1 MGQDITLTAS
11 DGHKLGAYLCEA
23 EGECKGSVIVV
34 QEIFGVNVHIRDVA
48 ERYAAVGYKT
58 IAPALY
64 DRQERDFE
72 TGYEPDDIARGRDFK
87 AGANKNLN
95 GVMAD
100 MDAAYAA
107 VSDMGKVAVT
117 GFCWGG
123 FVVWLAACRM
133 NIQAAAGYYG
143 GGIIDFI
150 DEKPKCPTILHFGER
165 DHSIS
170 LDDVDVIANSHPDVA
185 VNIYEADHG
194 FHCDMRGSFDPR
206 AANIAGMRTIRL
218 FDNM

>member
-1 MGQDITLTAS
+1 MGQNITLTAS
-11 DGHKLGAYLCEA
+11 DGHTLGAYLCDP
-23 EGECKGSVIVV
+23 EGGCKGSVIVV

-48 ERYAAVGYKT
+48 ERFAAVGYKT

-64 DRQERDFE
+64 DRLETGFQ
-72 TGYEPDDIARGRDFK
+72 TGYEPDDVSRGRDFK
-87 AGANKNLN
+87 NAANKNLD

-100 MDAAYAA
+100 MEAAYAA
-107 VSDMGKVAVT
+107 VSDTGKVGVT

-133 NIQAAAGYYG
+133 NIQAASGYYG
-143 GGIIDFI
+143 GGIIDFV
-150 DEKPKCPTILHFGER
+150 DERPKCQTILHFGER

-170 LDDVDVIANSHPDVA
+170 LEDVDVIVKSHPEVVA
-185 VNIYEADHG
+185 NIYDADHG
-194 FHCDMRGSFDPR
+194 FYCDMRESFDPR

>member
-1 MGQDITLTAS
+1 MGQDITLTAA
-11 DGHKLGAYLCEA
+11 DGHKLSAYLCEA
-23 EGECKGSVIVV
+23 EGECRGSVIVV

-64 DRQERDFE
+64 DRLERGFE
-72 TGYEPDDIARGRDFK
+72 VGYEPDDIARGRDYK
-87 AGANKNLN
+87 AAANENLD

-100 MDAAYAA
+100 MEAAYAA
-107 VSDMGKVAVT
+107 VSDTGKVGVT

-143 GGIIDFI
+143 GGIIDFNN
-150 DEKPKCPTILHFGER
+150 ESPKCPTILHFGEK
-165 DHSIS
+165 DESIPLS
-170 LDDVDVIANSHPDVA
+170 DVDVIAKAHPDVGVHVYQA
-185 VNIYEADHG
+185 GHG
-194 FHCDMRGSFDPR
+194 FHCDMRGQFDPR

-218 FDNM
+218 FDQM

>member
-1 MGQDITLTAS
+1 MGYDIMLTAS
-11 DGHKLGAYLCEA
+11 DGHALGAYLCEPY
-23 EGECKGSVIVV
+23 GECKGSVIVV
-34 QEIFGVNVHIRDVA
+34 QEIFGVNIHIRDVV
-48 ERYAAVGYKT
+48 ERFAAVGYKT

-64 DRQERDFE
+64 DRFETDFQ

-87 AGANKNLN
+87 TAANENLD

-100 MDAAYAA
+100 MEAAYAA
-107 VSDMGKVAVT
+107 VFDTGKVAVT

-143 GGIIDFI
+143 GGIIDFV

-170 LDDVDVIANSHPDVA
+170 LDDVNVIGKAHPEVV
-185 VNIYEADHG
+185 VNIYDADHG
-194 FHCDMRGSFDPR
+194 SHCDMRGSFDPR

-218 FDNM
+218 FDSM

>member
-1 MGQDITLTAS
+1 MGQNITLTAS
-11 DGHKLGAYLCEA
+11 DGHVLGAYLCEP
-23 EGECKGSVIVV
+23 ENECKGSIIVV
-34 QEIFGVNVHIRDVA
+34 QEIFVVNVHIRDVA
-48 ERYAAVGYKT
+48 ERFAAVGYKT
-58 IAPALY
+58 ISPALY
-64 DRQERDFE
+64 DRLETGFE
-72 TGYEPDDIARGRDFK
+72 TGYGSDDVARGRDLK
-87 AGANKNLN
+87 SATNENLD

-100 MDAAYAA
+100 MEAAYAA
-107 VSDMGKVAVT
+107 VSDTGKVAVT

-123 FVVWLAACRM
+123 VVVWLAACRM

-143 GGIIDFI
+143 GGIIDFV

-165 DHSIS
+165 DHSIP
-170 LDDVDVIANSHPDVA
+170 LDDVNVIAKNHPGVA

>member
-11 DGHKLGAYLCEA
+11 DGHTLGAYLCEA

-48 ERYAAVGYKT
+48 ERYAALGYKT

-64 DRQERDFE
+64 DRLERDFQ

-87 AGANKNLN
+87 TAANENLD

-100 MDAAYAA
+100 MEAAYAA
-107 VSDMGKVAVT
+107 VSDTGKVAVT

-170 LDDVDVIANSHPDVA
+170 LDDVDVIAKAHPDVT

>member
-48 ERYAAVGYKT
+48 ERYAALGYKT

-87 AGANKNLN
+87 VGANENLN

-170 LDDVDVIANSHPDVA
+170 LDDVDVIANLHPDVA

>member
-1 MGQDITLTAS
+1 MGKDITLRAS
-11 DGHKLGAYLCEA
+11 DGHALSAYLCET
-23 EGECKGSVIVV
+23 EGECKGSIIVV
-34 QEIFGVNVHIRDVA
+34 QEIFGVNAHIRDVA
-48 ERYAAVGYKT
+48 ERFASVGYKT

-64 DRQERDFE
+64 DRLELGFQ
-72 TGYEPDDIARGRDFK
+72 TGYEPGDIAQGRDFK
-87 AGANKNLN
+87 TATNENLD

-100 MDAAYAA
+100 MEAAYAA
-107 VSDMGKVAVT
+107 VSDTEKVGVT

-143 GGIIDFI
+143 GGIIDFV

-165 DHSIS
+165 DHSIP
-170 LDDVDVIANSHPDVA
+170 LGDVNVIAKTHPEVV
-185 VNIYEADHG
+185 VNIYKADHG
-194 FHCDMRGSFDPR
+194 FHCDMRESFDPR

>member
-1 MGQDITLTAS
+1 MGDDIMLTAS
-11 DGHKLGAYLCEA
+11 DGHALGAYLCEPY
-23 EGECKGSVIVV
+23 GECKGSVIVV
-34 QEIFGVNVHIRDVA
+34 QEIFGVNVHIRDVV
-48 ERYAAVGYKT
+48 ERFAAVGYKT

-64 DRQERDFE
+64 DRFE
-72 TGYEPDDIARGRDFK
+72 TGFQTGYEPDDIARGRDFK
-87 AGANKNLN
+87 TAANENLD

-100 MDAAYAA
+100 MEAAYAA
-107 VSDMGKVAVT
+107 VSDTGKVAVT

-143 GGIIDFI
+143 GGIIDFV

-170 LDDVDVIANSHPDVA
+170 LDDVNVIAKAHPEVV

-194 FHCDMRGSFDPR
+194 FHCDMRGSFDSR

-218 FDNM
+218 FDSM

>member
-1 MGQDITLTAS
+1 MGKNIMLTAS
-11 DGHKLGAYLCEA
+11 DGHELGAYLCEPA
-23 EGECKGSVIVV
+23 GAGKGSVIVV

-48 ERYAAVGYKT
+48 NRFAAVGYKT

-64 DRQERDFE
+64 DRQEPGFQS
-72 TGYEPDDIARGRDFK
+72 GYGPEDIARGRGFK
-87 AGANKNLN
+87 AAANENLD

-100 MDAAYAA
+100 MEAAYVAI
-107 VSDMGKVAVT
+107 SDTGKVGVT

-133 NIQAAAGYYG
+133 DIQAAAGYYG
-143 GGIIDFI
+143 GGIIDFVN
-150 DEKPKCPTILHFGER
+150 EKPKCQTILHFGER

-170 LDDVDVIANSHPDVA
+170 LDDVDVIAKAHPEV
-185 VNIYEADHG
+185 VVSTYEADHG
-194 FHCDMRGSFDPR
+194 FHCDMRESFDPR
-206 AANIAGMRTIRL
+206 AANTAGMRTIRL